1 MISWLIVRFLK
12 QQDQDC
18 HMRPPNTHGATKS
31 FGFHVLSSLCLL
43 ATFLLADLIY
53 GQAPPTPVRSFRDRV
68 TDRVTLSD
76 GTHLWGM
83 VQSTKPLRL
92 LIRASWLQSA
102 VPEFWTNSVLPELN
116 QNEDPALMAL
126 AAALQMEI
134 EQIPATMPES
144 RQRIGLLKEI
154 HQRLTQQN
162 DEWPEFIVLELP
174 KTRTRG
180 MEAQPAARRE
190 LCRLGILNGIPDI
203 EETHWKS
210 VAEQLQKIPLAARK
224 VDAPNPQQDVNKN
237 VQRILAAVDLRL
249 NTATRLVQQGK
260 NVFDESAQPDLAT
273 LMNSMLG
280 ANTES
285 LLEELLGEGS
295 RPVPAAGNTDSL
307 SNAARVLADS
317 KGHVT
322 VVVTAFDFD
331 PAAGSAT
338 VTRRMFRKR
347 PDAQWDLLVTV
358 TRASTTADLK
368 PGQIEAISN
377 DPQIKEISGLVE
389 GLGLGGA
396 QFSNALQLGAVV
408 RNAMFAADQAFEQE
422 IQGTI
427 TARTLASARNALVI
441 SLPEK
446 VDPKVAR

>member
-1 MISWLIVRFLK
+1 
-12 QQDQDC
+12 
-18 HMRPPNTHGATKS
+18 
-31 FGFHVLSSLCLL
+31 
-43 ATFLLADLIY
+43 
-53 GQAPPTPVRSFRDRV
+53 
-68 TDRVTLSD
+68 
-76 GTHLWGM
+76 
-83 VQSTKPLRL
+83 
-92 LIRASWLQSA
+92 
-102 VPEFWTNSVLPELN
+102 
-116 QNEDPALMAL
+116 MAL
-126 AAALQMEI
+126 AAALQTEI
-134 EQIPATMPES
+134 QQIPVTMPES

-162 DEWPEFIVLELP
+162 DEWPGFIVLELP

-190 LCRLGILNGIPDI
+190 LCRLAILNDIPDF

-210 VAEQLQKIPLAARK
+210 VAEQLQKIPFAARK

-273 LMNSMLG
+273 LMSSLLG

-295 RPVPAAGNTDSL
+295 RPVPAARNNSDSL

-317 KGHVT
+317 KGHT
-322 VVVTAFDFD
+322 TAVVTAFDFD

-338 VTRRMFRKR
+338 VTRRLFRKR
-347 PDAQWDLLVTV
+347 PDAQWDFLVTV
-358 TRASTTADLK
+358 IGASTTADLK
-368 PGQIEAISN
+368 AGQVEAILN

-427 TARTLASARNALVI
+427 TTRTLASARNVVVI
-441 SLPEK
+441 TLPETA
-446 VDPKVAR
+446 DPKIAR